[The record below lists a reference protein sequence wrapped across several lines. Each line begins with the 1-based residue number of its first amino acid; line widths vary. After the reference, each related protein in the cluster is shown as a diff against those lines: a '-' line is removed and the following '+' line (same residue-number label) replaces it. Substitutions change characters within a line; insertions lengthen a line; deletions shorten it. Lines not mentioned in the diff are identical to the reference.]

1 MLDMK
6 EKQENSSTIN
16 EKELG
21 QMSIEEMILKV
32 KNLNNSIKDE
42 LAQDFETRS
51 IKYREW
57 FRRGLEGR

>member
-1 MLDMK
+1 MK